1 MELGRRHLPA
11 APSGAFKVLCSK
23 TWPQGQFTCPED
35 VRSPGS
41 PRNEIAWGPLR
52 ENAQHKAYFEKKYL

>member
-23 TWPQGQFTCPED
+23 TLPQGQFTCPED
-35 VRSPGS
+35 VKFLGPPAGQDRPGIH
-41 PRNEIAWGPLR
+41 IA
-52 ENAQHKAYFEKKYL
+52 ENGYKFLDLADIS